1 MSSRLVAKLT
11 TKLLEELKVLP
22 EGPADLL
29 DYKLWGRKFVGLWV
43 SGSHGSPIDRPI
55 LSTA

>member
-11 TKLLEELKVLP
+11 TKLQEELKVLP

-29 DYKLWGRKFVGLWV
+29 DYELWGRKFVDLWV

-55 LSTA
+55 HSIA